1 MTTKK
6 KRSGKEKAK
15 EVATTVEEEV
25 NDRIPTRLF
34 AAVWFP
40 SRRLN
45 CYSSLEYLLLVR
57 GVLEGSEEAER
68 LKMLTVQPMMECGEE
83 KEDGWEKFN

>member
-1 MTTKK
+1 M
-6 KRSGKEKAK
+6 
-15 EVATTVEEEV
+15 

-68 LKMLTVQPMMECGEE
+68 LKMVCNRGRGSN
-83 KEDGWEKFN
+83 KEGGGVRG